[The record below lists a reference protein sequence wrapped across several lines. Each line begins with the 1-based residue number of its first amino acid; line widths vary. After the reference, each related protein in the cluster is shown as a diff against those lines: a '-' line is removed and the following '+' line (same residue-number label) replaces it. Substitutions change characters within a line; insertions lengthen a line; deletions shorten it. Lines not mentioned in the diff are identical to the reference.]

1 VVGCG
6 LAVCLRAI
14 ASSAAFSMLSGGQR
28 RMEGNR
34 WPICSEQEVALGADV
49 SLQLKEANVI
59 VTA

>member
-1 VVGCG
+1 MGRG
-6 LAVCLRAI
+6 LAACLRAI

-49 SLQLKEANVI
+49 
-59 VTA
+59 